1 MCPISPIHDV
11 EGVLLSRFVLAQA
24 EEVWTIDESSSDVFN
39 YAGEKAWEGLIQSFD
54 RTKRTVT

>member
-1 MCPISPIHDV
+1 M
-11 EGVLLSRFVLAQA
+11 AQA